1 MRDAVTDRHS
11 RCGAFGIVALALA
24 TLALACRDEEQ
35 PEPARDIAP
44 TMMVAD
50 TQIVIDSLGR
60 EIEIVIERP
69 AQRPAEVETRA
80 GSQDPAAPGVVRGL
94 PPRRALELMRAATP
108 RWFIIDLRSSEQYA
122 REGWIPG
129 VAVLIEPSLLE
140 QNIEDMHIRTDQTIL
155 VYDEDGS
162 RAPEAAR
169 LLAPCGFP
177 IARWVEGGLMEW
189 KQVDVPVGACR
200 GAKWPW
206 ACSSRPATCAARRRT
221 WCWASTWRGG
231 GSGARA

>member
-1 MRDAVTDRHS
+1 MRVAVI
-11 RCGAFGIVALALA
+11 GLLLAGLP
-24 TLALACRDEEQ
+24 LACRDEEP
-35 PEPARDIAP
+35 PEPARDVAP

-60 EIEIVIERP
+60 EIELIIERP
-69 AQRPAEVETRA
+69 AERPAEVEARA
-80 GSQDPAAPGVVRGL
+80 GSRNPDAPGVVRGL
-94 PPRRALELMRAATP
+94 PPEQAIELMRAATP

-129 VAVLIEPSLLE
+129 VAVLIELPLLE

-169 LLAPCGFP
+169 LLASYGFP
-177 IARWVEGGLMEW
+177 IVRWLEGGFIEW
-189 KQVDVPVGACR
+189 KEADLPVGEY
-200 GAKWPW
+200 P
-206 ACSSRPATCAARRRT
+206 
-221 WCWASTWRGG
+221 
-231 GSGARA
+231 